1 MDYDS
6 LKKAGSSIGTGRVI
20 VMDETTCMV
29 RALER
34 LARFYMS
41 ESCGQC
47 TPCREGTGWLDR
59 MLKRIIA
66 GQGRS
71 EDLGCCWM
79 WPIASRGTRSARWAM
94 RRRGRCRASEAFPA
108 RVSIHD
114 RAQGP
119 LDRRPRDGRGR
130 GGLSRAT

>member
-1 MDYDS
+1 MMTTNMDYDS
-6 LKKAGSSIGTGRVI
+6 VKKAGSSVGTGAVI

-34 LARFYMS
+34 LARFYYS

-71 EDLGCCWM
+71 DDLGLAARCRQ
-79 WPIASRGTRSARWAM
+79 PHRGPHHLRV
-94 RRRGRCRASEAFPA
+94 GRCGRVAGAEFPEALPA
-108 RVSIHD
+108 
-114 RAQGP
+114 
-119 LDRRPRDGRGR
+119 
-130 GGLSRAT
+130 